1 MNSYIHAQ
9 ILNMLAM
16 TKTFEQSCR
25 MAAMQDDGKISAEE
39 TKIIKKISSA
49 SEKFRRELESINK

>member
-25 MAAMQDDGKISAEE
+25 MAVMQDDGKISAEE

-49 SEKFRRELESINK
+49 SEKFRKELESISK